1 LSLLTSG
8 ATNPTGP
15 DNAADVAALAALN
28 PLSLL
33 GCAAFGLS
41 LTQIHIYVTE
51 IKRAIQV
58 RAGQGVGGSVVQQC
72 VVSLNRLHPLR
83 LQCMKP
89 QAPCISRLGVNFSQD
104 TGVVSIDVTVAADIN
119 SRSMSGFHTFD
130 APSVS
135 SIKDG

>member
-58 RAGQGVGGSVVQQC
+58 RAGQGVGGGVVQQC
-72 VVSLNRLHPLR
+72 VVSLNRPSSSQASVFEAAGALHQLFGCQ
-83 LQCMKP
+83 LQP
-89 QAPCISRLGVNFSQD
+89 RLGRGQY
-104 TGVVSIDVTVAADIN
+104 
-119 SRSMSGFHTFD
+119 
-130 APSVS
+130 
-135 SIKDG
+135 